1 MPYEVDQ
8 PDNSLNTLKI
18 IVGPISKLL

>member
-18 IVGPISKLL
+18 IVDPISKLL